1 MAGLKQTIIRGGL
14 ESLYFTGAHWALKPF
29 VGGIGVILTLH
40 HVRPPRPDR
49 FQPNRILEVTPR
61 FLTRVVKLL
70 ARSGIDVISLDEM
83 YRRMTERDFG
93 RRFVCLTFDDGY
105 RDNLEFAYPIL
116 REAGFPF
123 AVYVPTS
130 FPDRLGEL
138 WWLVLE
144 AVIAKRDRVGLVI
157 DGENRSFDC
166 GSVAEKRALYD
177 ELYWWLRARDSETEL
192 RFIVR
197 DLALRY
203 QVDVAAFCK
212 DLCMGWQEI
221 ALLARDPLVTI
232 GAHTVN
238 HLALA
243 KLPEKAVRSEMDL
256 SRTVIESALNA
267 RPAHLSYP
275 YGDAGSAGARE
286 FAIAAELGFKTA
298 VTTRPGVLFRS
309 HAEHLTALPRI
320 SLNGEYQQLRYV
332 RVLLSGS
339 ATAMWNGFRR
349 PRRLDYRPSLRAS
362 GNQESGSR
370 LSCCALEYVITYAS
384 WLSAHPRD
392 DRNGRQAPAQACDH
406 VIGNR
411 HDGVL
416 ADRGHLR
423 ERHGDE
429 RPHDDED
436 QERDGADEFTQARGH
451 DEQHTRH
458 CERQRSNPASCCDIL
473 DCFVALLLAMT
484 RLRGQGA
491 ALYGPRACDK

>member
-29 VGGIGVILTLH
+29 VGGIGAILTLH
-40 HVRPPRPDR
+40 HVRPPRSNR

-61 FLTRVVKLL
+61 FLTRVCKLL
-70 ARSGIDVISLDEM
+70 ARSGIEVISLDEM
-83 YRRMTERDFG
+83 HRRLTERSFG

-116 REAGFPF
+116 RDAGFPF

-144 AVIAKRDRVGLVI
+144 AVIAKRERIGLVI

-166 GSVAEKRALYD
+166 GSVVDKWALYN
-177 ELYWWLRARDSETEL
+177 ELYWWLRARESEAEL
-192 RFIVR
+192 RLLVR

-212 DLCMGWQEI
+212 DLCMSWQEI

-243 KLPEKAVRSEMDL
+243 KLPEKTVRSEMDL
-256 SRTVIESALNA
+256 SRMVIESALGE

-275 YGDAGSAGARE
+275 YGDPSSARPRE
-286 FAIAAELGFKTA
+286 FVIAADLGFKTA

-309 HAEHLTALPRI
+309 HAGHLTALPRI

-339 ATAMWNGFRR
+339 ATAMRNGFRK
-349 PRRLDYRPSLRAS
+349 A
-362 GNQESGSR
+362 E
-370 LSCCALEYVITYAS
+370 
-384 WLSAHPRD
+384 
-392 DRNGRQAPAQACDH
+392 
-406 VIGNR
+406 
-411 HDGVL
+411 
-416 ADRGHLR
+416 
-423 ERHGDE
+423 
-429 RPHDDED
+429 
-436 QERDGADEFTQARGH
+436 
-451 DEQHTRH
+451 
-458 CERQRSNPASCCDIL
+458 
-473 DCFVALLLAMT
+473 
-484 RLRGQGA
+484 A
-491 ALYGPRACDK
+491 A